1 MKVLY
6 KILGVVFVIMALL
19 FALINMYGWMVFC
32 GIFAVI
38 CFVMKP
44 KTKKEKA
51 AEEEAARAASAAAAA
66 AKNPYEV
73 FYFDVAGVTFDN
85 DDGKS
90 RQKIL
95 RAICDGDKY
104 GRADAE
110 LVAYTYEGEPAFR
123 VMTDEGCVGNIR
135 RKDIA
140 EVQSLLDRKVH
151 SIVVSA
157 EQYEDDNDRK
167 KYSADVEIKVMKKDP
182 AQE

>member
-1 MKVLY
+1 MKVMFKIFGVLFILAAVLFFLISKY
-6 KILGVVFVIMALL
+6 VWAVIFAILG
-19 FALINMYGWMVFC
+19 
-32 GIFAVI
+32 IFYIGV
-38 CFVMKP
+38 KP

-51 AEEEAARAASAAAAA
+51 VEEEAARAAAAAEAA

-95 RAICDGDKY
+95 RAICDGDEY

-135 RKDIA
+135 QKDIA
-140 EVQSLLDRKVH
+140 EVQGLLDRNVH

-157 EQYEDDNDRK
+157 EEYEDDNDRK
-167 KYSADVEIKVMKKDP
+167 KYSADVEIEVMKEDP